1 MKHFRPLPGQLAL
14 ALAATLALAAAGCSR
29 SYIIT
34 TNTGHKVV
42 TATKPRLVQ
51 SKYVYKDANGRTN
64 EISTLRVR
72 SVEPYSKEAMGSPLK
87 IPELR

>member
-1 MKHFRPLPGQLAL
+1 MHPLRNPLQTTVLAL
-14 ALAATLALAAAGCSR
+14 ALAFGAAGCSR

-34 TNTGHKVV
+34 TNTGAKVI
-42 TATKPRLVQ
+42 TASKPRLVQ
-51 SKYVYKDANGRTN
+51 SKFVYKDANGRTN

-72 SVEPYSKEAMGSPLK
+72 TVEPYSKEALGSPMK